1 MTGGIKKDMY
11 TLVLSLPPQALT
23 VFQFLLEGYEGL
35 AAVTTI
41 DPRAALVRIMI
52 PAGFLKEATAVIEN
66 IRREITGGDLLGK
79 VREGGEGI

>member
-1 MTGGIKKDMY
+1 
-11 TLVLSLPPQALT
+11 LT

-35 AAVTTI
+35 AAITTI

-52 PAGFLKEATAVIEN
+52 PPGFHKEAAAVIEN

-79 VREGGEGI
+79 VRDDREGI

>member
-1 MTGGIKKDMY
+1 MY

-35 AAVTTI
+35 AAITTI

-52 PAGFLKEATAVIEN
+52 PPGFHKEAAAVIEN

-79 VREGGEGI
+79 VRDDREGI